1 MHVLNNKRGVVVD
14 PVLPGDS
21 VALVASPIDCVLR
34 LGGPQR
40 RTASVVQHQVSI
52 GLHYQFPP
60 VGVA

>member
-21 VALVASPIDCVLR
+21 VALVASSVDRVLR

-40 RTASVVQHQVSI
+40 RAESVVKHQISI

-60 VGVA
+60 ISVA